1 MKFMLIF
8 LFLFA
13 LTACSFR
20 GWDPPNYNQTSCQL
34 YGLNNESMS
43 SNTLSRMRGSD

>member
-8 LFLFA
+8 LALFA

-20 GWDPPNYNQTSCQL
+20 GWDPPNYNQSYCQPC
-34 YGLNNESMS
+34 GSNNESMPS
-43 SNTLSRMRGSD
+43 IPISRMRGSD